1 MKRNFNDVLLSF
13 EISRS
18 SVCVCVCCHT
28 VSREK
33 VVAVIWFQSVV
44 TLNLSWTSHMKGLR
58 HLITESHIVT
68 G

>member
-1 MKRNFNDVLLSF
+1 MMCCCHLRFHDLP
-13 EISRS
+13 
-18 SVCVCVCCHT
+18 CVCCHT

-44 TLNLSWTSHMKGLR
+44 TLNLNWTSHMKGLR